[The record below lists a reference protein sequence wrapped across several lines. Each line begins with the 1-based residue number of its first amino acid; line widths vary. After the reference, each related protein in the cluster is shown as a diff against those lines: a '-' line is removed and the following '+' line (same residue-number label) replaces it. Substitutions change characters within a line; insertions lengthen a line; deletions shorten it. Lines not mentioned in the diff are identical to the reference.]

1 MRFSLRQS
9 SASFKQNRPLSNL
22 SFIQSTVSFV
32 LLENETHVPFQ
43 SPFPLSKTLSSSS
56 SFFLTFSVPSLISYI
71 RYVLPRTKHIRSLS
85 IFSPRLA
92 SSLFTRYSLAP
103 FAFVV
108 LLPIKRLFIPLALSR
123 PSSVCVW
130 RCILFL
136 LSPFT
141 SEPSFT
147 HAHRGRDHVFYTR
160 VRVRAFARAH
170 VCMC

>member
-56 SFFLTFSVPSLISYI
+56 SFFFLTFSVPSLISYI
-71 RYVLPRTKHIRSLS
+71 RYVLLQTKHIRSLS

-123 PSSVCVW
+123 PSSVCEGAS
-130 RCILFL
+130 FFF
-136 LSPFT
+136 SPDRL
-141 SEPSFT
+141 PL
-147 HAHRGRDHVFYTR
+147 YL
-160 VRVRAFARAH
+160 RAFFHARPPRP
-170 VCMC
+170 